1 MRRILLVGIWLV
13 VISIPGYLLSE
24 VLQDIIHRYLGD
36 SMILIAIV
44 AIVLILFISY
54 VLTDPRLRRMF
65 PF

>member
-1 MRRILLVGIWLV
+1 MRKIILVGIWLV

-36 SMILIAIV
+36 SMVLIAIV
-44 AIVLILFISY
+44 AMVLIMFIAY